1 MSDIIKVEKINNVHM
16 KIITNS
22 GTLQE
27 LSEFFAFRPEGYKFS
42 PKFKARVWDGYIRLV
57 TPFKPFLYIGLL
69 KLLKEFADT
78 REYILDIDPELDSQE
93 DIPDN
98 YGYELAK
105 EVGIKLELRDYQND
119 YIVNAIRNKR
129 SLSLSPTSCLDP
141 KTQIEVILDQGALD
155 YLELIRTDSSCNT
168 SS

>member
-1 MSDIIKVEKINNVHM
+1 MTDIIRVEKINEVHM
-16 KIITNS
+16 KLITDA

-27 LSEFFAFRPEGYKFS
+27 ISEFFSFRPPNYQFN
-42 PKFKARVWDGYIRLV
+42 PKYKARVWDGYIRLI

-69 KLLKEFADT
+69 DQLKEFAET
-78 REYILDIDPELDSQE
+78 REYQLQIDSDLLPQE
-93 DIPDN
+93 NVPDD

-105 EVGIKLELRDYQND
+105 EVGIKLELRDYQNH
-119 YIVNAIRNKR
+119 YIVNGIRNNR

-141 KTQIEVILDQGALD
+141 KTQIEVILDQDALD
-155 YLELIRTDSSCNT
+155 YLELIRTDNSCNT